1 MRKNQNKSAWR
12 TSIKVPSLSSER
24 LSLKLCYLVYLNL
37 DVKKYEA
44 TKSKPKMKL
53 GWIHLYY
60 QKCWK
65 GNESMYISLVI
76 KPSIPKQ

>member
-1 MRKNQNKSAWR
+1 MRENQNKSAWR
-12 TSIKVPSLSSER
+12 TSIRVPSLSSER

-53 GWIHLYY
+53 G
-60 QKCWK
+60 
-65 GNESMYISLVI
+65 
-76 KPSIPKQ
+76 